1 MINDLVTD
9 QRVHRMAETLTREG
23 YTVRLVGRKLRHSMP
38 FSGVGVQSHRF
49 RMLFRRGP
57 LFYAFFNV
65 RLFFYLLKAGRPGLL
80 IAVDLDT
87 LPANF
92 LVARIRRVPLV
103 FDSHE
108 YFTEVPEL
116 VQRPC
121 TKKIWEQIEKHI
133 VPRLT
138 HAIAVSDSI
147 SQAYTEKYSTPFVT
161 IRNLPRSVIPSHHP
175 EFHDTYTMKYK
186 LIYQGALNMGRGIE
200 LMIDA
205 MQWLQ
210 DTMLI
215 VVGDGDIRVELQR
228 RVHALKLTDRVG
240 FPGRIPPEKLVRIT
254 AQCSLGL
261 SLEED
266 FGLNYRYALPN
277 KIFDYIQARIPVLCS
292 DLPEMAA
299 VVKRYGVGEV
309 CISRDPQQLAGQL
322 RGMLHDGDARKRW
335 KIHLDRAAAELNWER
350 EEAKLLSVVRSASG
364 ETSTRKTPTS
374 GPPTS
379 GPPTSEPPS
388 SGPPSSEKN

>member
-9 QRVHRMAETLTREG
+9 QRVHRMEGTLSREG
-23 YTVRLVGRKLRHSMP
+23 FSVQLIGRKLRHSL
-38 FSGVGVQSHRF
+38 SHHDIGVHSHRF
-49 RMLFRRGP
+49 RMLFHRGP
-57 LFYAFFNV
+57 LFYAFFNA
-65 RLFFYLLKAGRPGLL
+65 RLFFYLLKAGRPELL

-87 LPANF
+87 LPANY
-92 LVARIRRVPLV
+92 LVARIRKVPLL

-116 VQRPC
+116 VHRQR
-121 TKKIWEQIEKHI
+121 TRKIWERIEKRI

-138 HAIAVSDSI
+138 HAMAVSDSI
-147 SQAYTEKYSTPFVT
+147 SQAYTEKYGTPFVT
-161 IRNLPRSVIPSHHP
+161 IRNLPRAAMPAHYP
-175 EFHDTYTMKYK
+175 EFHDAYTMKYK

-200 LMIDA
+200 LMIEA
-205 MQWLQ
+205 MQWLE

-215 VVGDGDIRVELQR
+215 VVGDGDIRMTLQR
-228 RVHALKLTDRVG
+228 KVHTLKLTDRVV

-266 FGLNYRYALPN
+266 LGLNYRYALPN

-299 VVKRYGVGEV
+299 VVKKYGTGEV
-309 CISRDPQQLAGQL
+309 CINRDPQQLAGQL
-322 RGMLHDGDARKRW
+322 RGMLHDSDARKRW
-335 KIHLDRAAAELNWER
+335 KIHLERAAAELNWER
-350 EEAKLLSVVRSASG
+350 EEAKLLSVVRSALG
-364 ETSTRKTPTS
+364 EEFAGK
-374 GPPTS
+374 
-379 GPPTSEPPS
+379 EPA
-388 SGPPSSEKN
+388 GGNVAEKKPAGEKA